1 MLRKFF
7 HRTKAP
13 YFLILPSI
21 LVIVTVAFYPI
32 LRAAYLSLFEI
43 NLKFDVSRFVGM
55 ANYLQLLQDK
65 SFFNSLFNTLYFVGI
80 SLFLEL
86 LLGLAI
92 ALIINQS
99 LKGQGLV
106 KAVILI
112 PWAIPTVVSAKMWKW
127 IFNFDYGILN
137 YLLKSLH
144 LLGNSW
150 NWLGSK
156 TFAMNSAI
164 LAEVWKTTPFMVLLL
179 FAGLQIIPEDLHRSA
194 KADGAGARYR
204 FWHITLPLLKPTL
217 LVAVLFRAL
226 DAFRVFDVIFVLT
239 GGGPADTTEVL
250 SLYTYK
256 QLFSL
261 SNFGYGSA
269 LAVVTFACVVVF
281 STLFIKLC
289 KLSLETR

>member
-1 MLRKFF
+1 ML
-7 HRTKAP
+7 
-13 YFLILPSI
+13 
-21 LVIVTVAFYPI
+21 TVAFYPI
-32 LRAAYLSLFEI
+32 LKAIYLSLFEI
-43 NLKFDVSRFVGM
+43 NLKFHVTRFVGI
-55 ANYLQLLQDK
+55 ANYLQLLRDNN
-65 SFFNSLFNTLYFVGI
+65 FFNALFNTLYFVGV
-80 SLFLEL
+80 SLFFEL
-86 LLGLAI
+86 MLGLLI
-92 ALIINQS
+92 ALVINQP
-99 LKGQGLV
+99 LKGKGV
-106 KAVILI
+106 IKAAILI

-127 IFNFDYGILN
+127 IFNYDYGILN
-137 YLLKSLH
+137 YLLRSLH
-144 LLGNSW
+144 LVGDSW

-164 LAEVWKTTPFMVLLL
+164 LAEVWKTAPFMVLLL
-179 FAGLQIIPEDLHRSA
+179 FAGLQIIPQDLYKSA
-194 KADGAGARYR
+194 KADGAGLWYR

-269 LAVVTFACVVVF
+269 LAVMTFLCVVVF

-289 KLSLETR
+289 RLSFEAR

>member
-1 MLRKFF
+1 LTKSLI
-7 HRTKAP
+7 RTKAP

-21 LVIVTVAFYPI
+21 LVIITVAFYPI
-32 LRAAYLSLFEI
+32 LKAVYLSLFEI
-43 NLKFDVSRFVGM
+43 NLKFGVSRFVGIG
-55 ANYLQLLQDK
+55 NYLQLLRDK
-65 SFFNSLFNTLYFVGI
+65 SFFNALFNTFYFVGV
-80 SLFLEL
+80 SLFFEL
-86 LLGLAI
+86 ILGLAI
-92 ALIINQS
+92 ALVINQS
-99 LKGQGLV
+99 LKGKGLV

-127 IFNFDYGILN
+127 IFNYDYGILN
-137 YLLKSLH
+137 YLLKFLH
-144 LLGNSW
+144 LIGDNW

-156 TFAMNSAI
+156 AFAMNSAI
-164 LAEVWKTTPFMVLLL
+164 LAEIWKTTPFMVLLL
-179 FAGLQIIPEDLHRSA
+179 FAGLQIIPQDLYKSA
-194 KADGAGARYR
+194 KVDGAGVWYR

-261 SNFGYGSA
+261 SNFGYGST
-269 LAVVTFACVVVF
+269 LAVVTFICVMIF

-289 KLSLETR
+289 RLSLETR

>member
-1 MLRKFF
+1 M
-7 HRTKAP
+7 
-13 YFLILPSI
+13 ILPSI
-21 LVIVTVAFYPI
+21 LVMLTAAFYPI
-32 LRAAYLSLFEI
+32 LKAIYLSLFEI
-43 NLKFDVSRFVGM
+43 SLKFQVSRFVGF
-55 ANYLQLLQDK
+55 ANYLQLLRDDN
-65 SFFNSLFNTLYFVGI
+65 FFNALFNTLYFVGV
-80 SLFLEL
+80 SLFFEL
-86 LLGLAI
+86 ILGLLI
-92 ALIINQS
+92 ALVINQP
-99 LKGQGLV
+99 LKGKGV
-106 KAVILI
+106 IKAAILI

-127 IFNFDYGILN
+127 IFNYDYGILN
-137 YLLKSLH
+137 YLIKFLH
-144 LLGNSW
+144 LVGESW

-179 FAGLQIIPEDLHRSA
+179 FAGLQIIPQDLYKSA
-194 KADGAGARYR
+194 KADGAGLWYR
-204 FWHITLPLLKPTL
+204 FWHVTLPLLKPTL

-239 GGGPADTTEVL
+239 GGGPADSTEVL

-269 LAVVTFACVVVF
+269 LAVTTFICVLVF

-289 KLSLETR
+289 QLSLETR

>member
-1 MLRKFF
+1 MTKLFD
-7 HRTKAP
+7 HAKAP
-13 YFLILPSI
+13 YLLILPSI
-21 LVIVTVAFYPI
+21 LVITAVAFYPI
-32 LRAAYLSLFEI
+32 LKAAYLSLFEI
-43 NLKFDVSRFVGM
+43 NLKFNVNNFIGI
-55 ANYLQLLQDK
+55 ANYFQLLQDN
-65 SFFNSLFNTLYFVGI
+65 SFFNALLNTLYFVGV
-80 SLFLEL
+80 SLFFEL
-86 LLGLAI
+86 ILGLLI
-92 ALIINQS
+92 ALVINQP
-99 LKGQGLV
+99 LKGKGLV

-127 IFNFDYGILN
+127 IFNYDYGILN
-137 YLLKSLH
+137 YLLKFLH
-144 LLGNSW
+144 LISDNW

-164 LAEVWKTTPFMVLLL
+164 LAEIWKTTPFMVLLL
-179 FAGLQIIPEDLHRSA
+179 FAGLQVIPEDLYKSA
-194 KADGAGARYR
+194 KVDGAGVWYR

-269 LAVVTFACVVVF
+269 LAVVTFVCVMVF
-281 STLFIKLC
+281 SSLFIKLFG
-289 KLSLETR
+289 LSLETR